1 MDKTKLTKIFRI
13 AAVIIFIFLGVVA
26 IYNLSIKPKIDVLNN
41 YVELLG
47 DKLLTMVPE
56 GAGKEALAK
65 MYLDFVEKVRNRE
78 VKPERIEQVAA
89 GILNLSNNYEKIT
102 PQQAEAIIRV
112 AVMLPE
118 LDSAKTVVE
127 VIPAQPPAPA
137 AHEWETLGE
146 RLKSVYEF
154 NEKLHL
160 HPLPSGQ
167 QPSPHVYPAPKPMHF
182 RVDKGLTIVIDSDFK
197 TDLQSKAYR
206 EAAEEMKKLEQQNI
220 LHWQED
226 FDREMEAEKKRMALE
241 LKQIQMEL
249 QQEEHSIKLNSI
261 RVEEVVKVLQSLDSL
276 DIPFPVNIDSIMK
289 EVETE
294 LKKAKS
300 DLEEQE

>member
-13 AAVIIFIFLGVVA
+13 AAVIIFILLGVVA

-56 GAGKEALAK
+56 GAGKEA
-65 MYLDFVEKVRNRE
+65 
-78 VKPERIEQVAA
+78 KPERIEQVAA

-160 HPLPSGQ
+160 HPLPPGQ

-182 RVDKGLTIVIDSDFK
+182 RVDKGLT
-197 TDLQSKAYR
+197 YR

-220 LHWQED
+220 LHWQKN
-226 FDREMEAEKKRMALE
+226 FAREMEAEKKRMALE
-241 LKQIQMEL
+241 LMQIQMEL

-261 RVEEVVKVLQSLDSL
+261 QVEEVVKVLQSLDSL
-276 DIPFPVNIDSIMK
+276 GIPVPVNIDSIMK
-289 EVETE
+289 EVETD

-300 DLEEQE
+300 DLEE

>member
-13 AAVIIFIFLGVVA
+13 AAVIIFILLGVVA

-102 PQQAEAIIRV
+102 PQQAEAFIRV

-160 HPLPSGQ
+160 HPLPPGQ

-182 RVDKGLTIVIDSDFK
+182 RVDKGLTVVI
-197 TDLQSKAYR
+197 
-206 EAAEEMKKLEQQNI
+206 NI
-220 LHWQED
+220 LHWQKN
-226 FDREMEAEKKRMALE
+226 FAREMEAEKKRMALE
-241 LKQIQMEL
+241 LMQIQMEL

-261 RVEEVVKVLQSLDSL
+261 QVEEVVKVLQSLDSL
-276 DIPFPVNIDSIMK
+276 GIPVPVNIDSIMK
-289 EVETE
+289 EVETD

-300 DLEEQE
+300 DLEE